1 MASTHSNLDPARAD
15 LKALKGVIPLVGLT
29 GGIGS
34 GKTAVSD
41 LLGALGAGIIDTDL
55 ISHQITAPRGKAI
68 PLITKAFGAEFIDP
82 QGALNRPKMRTLVF
96 SDPKARQ
103 SLEQITHPLIQQE
116 TAKQASELVNSG
128 VPYLV
133 FVVPLL
139 IESGSWVNLID
150 YLVVVDCPEETQI
163 QRVMHRN
170 NMTRPEVE
178 NILKVQANRSTRL
191 AEANAVI
198 ENQGN
203 LDDLK
208 PAVLNLHQQILR
220 IQEEPLS
227 SS

>member
-1 MASTHSNLDPARAD
+1 MASTHSKLDPAQTD
-15 LKALKGVIPLVGLT
+15 LKALKGILPLIGLT

-34 GKTAVSD
+34 GKSAVSD

-55 ISHQITAPRGKAI
+55 ISHKVTAPGGKAI
-68 PLITKAFGAEFIDP
+68 PMITEAFGAEFIDS
-82 QGALNRPKMRTLVF
+82 QGALNRSKMRGLVF
-96 SDPKARQ
+96 TDPKARQ
-103 SLEQITHPLIQQE
+103 ILEKITHPLIKEE
-116 TAKQASELVNSG
+116 TAKKAFELVKSE

-170 NMTRPEVE
+170 NMTRSEIE
-178 NILKVQANRSTRL
+178 NILSAQTSRDTRL
-191 AEANAVI
+191 AAAHVVI
-198 ENQGN
+198 ENQGSLN
-203 LDDLK
+203 DLK
-208 PAVLNLHQQILR
+208 PEVLNLHQQILR